1 MIGFFRG
8 VRVQRRAWL
17 AALAVLGALGFL
29 ALTHLPAGILPEV
42 TFPRISVI
50 ADAGERPAEE
60 MLRMVTRPLEASL
73 RRVPDVRE
81 IRSTT
86 SRGSTEIHLDGAWN
100 VDMNLM
106 LQRVQARLDAVRGDL
121 PAGAAV
127 EARLMSP
134 AQFPILGLS
143 LTSRTH
149 RLVELRD
156 LAELILQPELAR
168 LPGVSDVVIQG
179 GRRPEARVTLDPA
192 ALQARGL
199 DATAVAD
206 VIRASGVLE
215 SVGLLEANHQ
225 LYLGLIDAR
234 PADLTALENLPIP
247 TPRGSPVPLKALGRV
262 TLDEAPE
269 FTRHVA
275 HGGDAVLVN
284 VLRRPDASTLGVG
297 VAVANW
303 FAIHKEVIPRGVA
316 MEVFYDQSHLVRS
329 SIDSVRDSLLV
340 GGLIA
345 ILVVALFLG
354 SLRLGLAGAAVLPGS
369 IALTLLGLSITHQSL
384 NMMTLGG
391 IAAAVGLVLDDA
403 IVVVEHLAHRAA
415 DQINGVDVPA
425 AMAEI
430 FPSLLGSTLCTI
442 AVFVPFAGLDGVTG
456 AFFRVLSLSMTLM
469 LSSSLLLCLTLVPML
484 TRPRARRA
492 ARPHRLSAGYDRF
505 IDRAVRHRWVG
516 LVPVLL
522 LLAACVP
529 LLATIGTGFLPEM
542 DEGSLILDYATPPGT
557 SLVETDAMLR
567 RVDHEIDIT
576 PEIETWSRR
585 TGDQLGFFITEPNT
599 GDYVLQLRTRRKRSA
614 AEIADDLRARVEAAQ
629 PAIQVEFGHLIEDVI
644 GDLTTAPQP
653 IEIRIFGQDRSLLQ
667 ERALEVAA
675 RIEKVNGVVDVRNGV
690 VVSGPSLSVVPG
702 PGAHL
707 AGLGADD
714 LMRAVQPAVAGID
727 ASQIPR
733 GARAW
738 PVRVLVARPSEELA
752 GLAELRVPLP
762 AGGSARLGDVATLT
776 RSAGETEIVR
786 DNQQEMSDVTAR
798 LSGRDIGSA
807 VRGIQ
812 ALIARDVALPPGM
825 HIEYGGLFA
834 EQQSSFRG
842 LLQVLIGAAAAV
854 FLILLISF
862 RSWTRSASVLLVCGA
877 SLAGVFLAL
886 RVSGATLNISSYVGA
901 IMLVGIVAENA
912 YFVVAEYLE
921 GLRHGATPGDAAVA
935 AARRRTRPVLMTT
948 VAGIAA
954 LAPLA
959 LGVGSGSALLK
970 PLAIAVVGGFLNS
983 APLVLFVLPALLA
996 HTGGLEPGPAPQ
1008 RIGPQRASVPLGE

>member
-1 MIGFFRG
+1 VIGAFRR

-17 AALAVLGALGFL
+17 AALSVLGVLGIFAAL
-29 ALTHLPAGILPEV
+29 HLPAGILPEV

-106 LQRVQARLDAVRGDL
+106 LQRVQARVDAVRADL

-149 RLVELRD
+149 SLVELRD

-168 LPGVSDVVIQG
+168 LPGVADVVIQG

-192 ALQARGL
+192 ALQARSL
-199 DATAVAD
+199 DANAVAEA
-206 VIRASGVLE
+206 IRASGVLE

-225 LYLGLIDAR
+225 LYLGLVDAR
-234 PADLTALENLPIP
+234 PADLAALEKLPIP
-247 TPRGSPVPLKALGRV
+247 TPHGSPVPLAALGRV
-262 TLDEAPE
+262 TLEEAPD

-297 VAVANW
+297 VAVAGW
-303 FAIHKEVIPRGVA
+303 FAAHREAIPRGVS

-340 GGLIA
+340 GALIA

-369 IALTLLGLSITHQSL
+369 IALTLFGLSIAHQSL

-403 IVVVEHLAHRAA
+403 IVVVEHLAHRATEA
-415 DQINGVDVPA
+415 GRDLDVPA

-469 LSSSLLLCLTLVPML
+469 LSSSLLLCVTLVPML
-484 TRPRARRA
+484 TRPRPQHA
-492 ARPHRLSAGYDRF
+492 ARPHRLSAAYDRF
-505 IDRAVRHRWVG
+505 IDRAVRRRWVG
-516 LVPVLL
+516 FVPALV

-529 LLATIGTGFLPEM
+529 LLLTIGTGFLPEM
-542 DEGSLILDYATPPGT
+542 DEGSLILDYITPPGT
-557 SLVETDAMLR
+557 SLTETDAMLR
-567 RVDHEIDIT
+567 RVDHEIELT

-599 GDYVLQLRTRRKRSA
+599 GDYVLQLRTRRRRSA
-614 AEIADDLRARVEAAQ
+614 EQIADDLRGRIESSQ
-629 PAIQVEFGHLIEDVI
+629 PAIEVEFGHLVEDVI

-653 IEIRIFGQDRSLLQ
+653 IEIRIFGQDRALLQ
-667 ERALEVAA
+667 ERAREVAA
-675 RIEKVNGVVDVRNGV
+675 AIEKVNGVVDIKNGV
-690 VVSGPSLSVVPG
+690 VVSGPSLSVEPG

-707 AGLGADD
+707 AGLGAED
-714 LMRAVQPAVAGID
+714 LMRAVQPAVAGVD
-727 ASQIPR
+727 AGQIPR

-738 PVRVLVARPSEELA
+738 PVRVLVARTSTDLA
-752 GLAELRVPLP
+752 ALAELRVPLT
-762 AGGSARLGDVATLT
+762 GGGTARLGDVATLV

-798 LSGRDIGSA
+798 LSGRDLGSA
-807 VRGIQ
+807 VREIRGV
-812 ALIARDVALPPGM
+812 IAHDVALPPGM

-842 LLQVLIGAAAAV
+842 LLQVLIGAVAAV
-854 FLILLISF
+854 LLILLVSF
-862 RSWTRSASVLLVCGA
+862 HSWTRSLAVLLVCGA

-886 RVSGATLNISSYVGA
+886 RLTGATLNISSYVGA

-921 GLRHGATPGDAAVA
+921 GLKRGASPGDAAVA

-954 LAPLA
+954 LSPLA
-959 LGVGSGSALLK
+959 LGIGSGSALLQ

-996 HTGGLEPGPAPQ
+996 RTGGIEH
-1008 RIGPQRASVPLGE
+1008 